1 MPAHPDIH
9 VLDGPVFYFQECNHV
24 RQTWRNL
31 LTSENKMRM
40 GRVPKDELEQTAITK
55 KRYMQNK
62 CQNDQIDL
70 QVGMQ

>member
-1 MPAHPDIH
+1 
-9 VLDGPVFYFQECNHV
+9 
-24 RQTWRNL
+24 
-31 LTSENKMRM
+31 MRM

-70 QVGMQ
+70 QVGMQWVIMMNENRCDLGESSSAGRERATDKP